1 MEPVKKMPIS
11 DQVVDSI
18 KNSIM
23 DGTFGEGEKLPSEQ
37 SLCASLQVSRSTI
50 REAYRVLQTMGYVEL
65 KPGRGA
71 FVKSSAPHEVI
82 NVRDWFRVNAPK
94 LNDFIEVRIA
104 IESLAIKIAVERST
118 EEEYQKLV
126 DINKEFIEAV
136 KVMDVK
142 EMAALDELF
151 HKTLVDISHNTLLIN
166 LNSIVAKEFKKYRS
180 MSFRVKKNAENA
192 IEPHLEILAALGS
205 RDKKRSVKSIEH
217 HLELAKEDMKIVN
230 DE

>member
-18 KNSIM
+18 RTSIM
-23 DGTFGEGEKLPSEQ
+23 DGTFVEGEKLPSEQ
-37 SLCASLQVSRSTI
+37 ALCVSLQVSRSTI

-82 NVRDWFRVNAPK
+82 NVKDWFRVNAPK
-94 LNDFIEVRIA
+94 LNDFIEVREA

-118 EEEYQKLV
+118 DMEYQNLV
-126 DINKEFIEAV
+126 DINNMFIQAV
-136 KVMDVK
+136 KDEGVK
-142 EMAALDELF
+142 EMASLDELF

-180 MSFRVKKNAENA
+180 ISFQVKKNAENA
-192 IEPHLEILAALGS
+192 IEPHLEILAALGA
-205 RDKKRSVKSIEH
+205 RDKRRAVKSIVN
-217 HLELAKEDMKIVN
+217 HLSMAKDDMKMVSK
-230 DE
+230 E